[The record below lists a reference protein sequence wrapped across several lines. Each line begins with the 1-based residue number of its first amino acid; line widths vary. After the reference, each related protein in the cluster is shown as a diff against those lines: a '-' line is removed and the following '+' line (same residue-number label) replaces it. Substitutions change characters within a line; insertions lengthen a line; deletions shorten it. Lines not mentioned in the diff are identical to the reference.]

1 MADQYSENDANTEAS
16 RFLEWP
22 DFLVI
27 GNYFFLFLHSFL
39 NKKKQKLLSSKIV
52 AVVLAFVQKK
62 EKKGLTRTT
71 MAWWCGKE
79 KESPAS
85 RKEFKIVSY

>member
-52 AVVLAFVQKK
+52 AVVLLQPFTLWVSSPLAF
-62 EKKGLTRTT
+62 
-71 MAWWCGKE
+71 W
-79 KESPAS
+79 
-85 RKEFKIVSY
+85 